1 MKPKP
6 IISAKREPE
15 AAADRQDPADQAR
28 AAVEEDREDHS
39 ADDQQQRLRQDDH
52 AGDEQGKPEPDRRA
66 LQLADDDGIA
76 EFSGA
81 GPLDVRFDSR
91 RP

>member
-6 IISAKREPE
+6 MHQRQREPQ
-15 AAADRQDPADQAR
+15 AAADRQDPAEQAR

-39 ADDQQQRLRQDDH
+39 ADDQQQRLGQHDH
-52 AGDEQGKPEPDRRA
+52 AGDDAGMPNQTAA
-66 LQLADDDGIA
+66 LYLADDERVA
-76 EFSGA
+76 EFRGA
-81 GPLDVRFDSR
+81 GPLDVRLDGR